1 MIHVALRAALASAII
16 LLVVAAC
23 GGKEPAQRQA
33 FTTFLQTRVLDVT
46 GTRVPELTPE
56 ERERFGHYANDY
68 SIITQ
73 FHAGMNANVTRPNN
87 ELAKITALRSVGE
100 IVAQRNQIA
109 AAKAQM
115 TRLSAALDT
124 EQRKADAQH
133 DKLKHHEEVK
143 PVFDAAYQKL
153 VTVPAEAYRA
163 VFPAID
169 TMFGT
174 SLKVSDYVQTHR
186 NLIDVD
192 GTTLRV
198 ADPTTKKEL
207 GELLAQL
214 SSDSEKVGAAQR
226 AMQEVVQG
234 GEQDATGTPP

>member
-1 MIHVALRAALASAII
+1 MFQVWVRAALASAIV

-23 GGKEPAQRQA
+23 GGKEPSQRQA
-33 FTTFLQTRVLDVT
+33 FIAFLQTRVLDVT

-56 ERERFGHYANDY
+56 EKAKFGPYANDY
-68 SIITQ
+68 AIITQ

-87 ELAKITALRSVGE
+87 ELAKISALRTVGE
-100 IVAQRNQIA
+100 IVEQRKQIA
-109 AAKAQM
+109 DAKAQM
-115 TRLSAALDT
+115 AKLSAALDA
-124 EQRKADAQH
+124 EQRKADAVH
-133 DKLKHHEEVK
+133 EKLKHPEDVK
-143 PVFDAAYQKL
+143 PVFDAAYAKL

-169 TMFGT
+169 KMFGS

-198 ADPTTKKEL
+198 ADPATKKEL
-207 GELLAQL
+207 GALLDQL
-214 SSDSEKVGAAQR
+214 TADSEKVNAAQR
-226 AMQEVVQG
+226 AMQEVVH
-234 GEQDATGTPP
+234 GE

>member
-1 MIHVALRAALASAII
+1 VRAALTTVIV
-16 LLVVAAC
+16 LLVIAAC
-23 GGKEPAQRQA
+23 GGKEPSQRQA
-33 FTTFLQTRVLDVT
+33 FIAFLQTRVLDVT

-56 ERERFGHYANDY
+56 EKAKFGHYANDY

-87 ELAKITALRSVGE
+87 ELAK
-100 IVAQRNQIA
+100 QIA
-109 AAKAQM
+109 DAKAQM
-115 TRLSAALDT
+115 AKLSAALDA
-124 EQRKADAQH
+124 EQRKADAVH
-133 DKLKHHEEVK
+133 AKLKHPEDVK
-143 PVFDAAYQKL
+143 PVFDAAYAKL

-169 TMFGT
+169 NMFGS

-198 ADPTTKKEL
+198 ADPATKKEL
-207 GELLAQL
+207 GALLDQL
-214 SSDSEKVGAAQR
+214 TADSEKVNAAQR
-226 AMQEVVQG
+226 AMQEVVH
-234 GEQDATGTPP
+234 GE